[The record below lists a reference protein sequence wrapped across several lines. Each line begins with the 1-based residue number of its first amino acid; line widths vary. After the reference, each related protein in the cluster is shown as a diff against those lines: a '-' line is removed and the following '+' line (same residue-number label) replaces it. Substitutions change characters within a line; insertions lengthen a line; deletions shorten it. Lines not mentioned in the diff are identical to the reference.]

1 MTERRVLSTTR
12 GIGLTILCVATVMSA
27 CASGP
32 RKRVDGKV
40 LEKLT
45 IENRLLLFD
54 AENELNIAIDARY
67 QVLDEIEQI
76 KIDIERAREKL
87 ETARRDEDLFADKG
101 NAERVEVAA
110 LRAETQKTRIRYL
123 EARLDWARERLQ
135 VEEKRLDV
143 ARAEFELAKARLVK
157 KNNVPGAS
165 KIEIEDFEKQVQS
178 FEQRVEDADRD
189 VEKALAKL
197 SVREEAWVQA
207 SRALQEATGG
217 ALGSRFLDD

>member
-1 MTERRVLSTTR
+1 M
-12 GIGLTILCVATVMSA
+12 CA

-76 KIDIERAREKL
+76 KIDIERAKEKL

-101 NAERVEVAA
+101 NLERVEVAA
-110 LRAETQKTRIRYL
+110 LRAETQKTRINYL
-123 EARLDWARERLQ
+123 EARLDWARERLD
-135 VEEKRLDV
+135 VEDEKLDV

-165 KIEIEDFEKQVQS
+165 KITIEDFEKQVS
-178 FEQRVEDADRD
+178 KFEERVEDADRD

-197 SVREEAWVQA
+197 SEREEAWVQA

-217 ALGSRFLDD
+217 ALGSRFLED

>member
-1 MTERRVLSTTR
+1 MTERRIPSWIAR
-12 GIGLTILCVATVMSA
+12 GAMSCAIIGLVFTA

-54 AENELNIAIDARY
+54 AENELNIAIDARD

-76 KIDIERAREKL
+76 KIDIERAKDKL
-87 ETARRDEDLFADKG
+87 DVAKRDERLFKDKKSEDR
-101 NAERVEVAA
+101 AMIAA
-110 LRAETQKTRIRYL
+110 LRAETQKTRIKYL
-123 EARLDWARERLQ
+123 EARLDWARDRLD
-135 VEEKRLDV
+135 VEGKRLDV

-165 KIEIEDFEKQVQS
+165 RVNVQDFEKQVAKY
-178 FEQRVEDADRD
+178 EKRVADADKG
-189 VEKALAKL
+189 VQKAQAKL
-197 SVREEAWVQA
+197 DEREEAWIQA
-207 SRALQEATGG
+207 AQALQEASGG
-217 ALGSRFLDD
+217 ALGSRFLDE

>member
-1 MTERRVLSTTR
+1 M
-12 GIGLTILCVATVMSA
+12 CA

-76 KIDIERAREKL
+76 KLDIERAKEKL
-87 ETARRDEDLFADKG
+87 DTARRDEELFADKG
-101 NAERVEVAA
+101 NAERVTVAA
-110 LRAETQKTRIRYL
+110 LRAETQKTRIKYL
-123 EARLDWARERLQ
+123 EARLEWARRRLQ
-135 VEEKRLDV
+135 VEDERLDV

-165 KIEIEDFEKQVQS
+165 DIDIEDFEDQVAN
-178 FEQRVEDADRD
+178 FEERVADADAD
-189 VEKALAKL
+189 VEEALAKL
-197 SVREEAWVQA
+197 TEKEEAWVQA
-207 SRALQEATGG
+207 SRALQQATGG
-217 ALGSRFLDD
+217 ALGSRFLED